1 LVESFAAECRMKI
14 VRYPHPSLR
23 LVARPLAAIDE
34 TVRAQAQQ
42 MLDLMVEHKGLALA
56 ATQVELPFRMIVMNV
71 QAEGIQ
77 RDEIGV
83 YFNPAIIERKGSVE
97 GEEGCLSFPELFQ
110 KIRRAKTVRVQAY
123 NLKGEIIDRVCND
136 LEARVWQHEIDH
148 LDGIL
153 FIDKM
158 GPIARLASRSSLRK
172 FEHDFKKAQERGEI
186 PPEADIKKT
195 LEALAA
201 AT

>member
-1 LVESFAAECRMKI
+1 LERLMKI

-23 LVARPLAAIDE
+23 QVARPLTAIEDTIRKQAAEMI
-34 TVRAQAQQ
+34 A
-42 MLDLMVEHKGLALA
+42 LMHEHKGLALA

-71 QAEGIQ
+71 QAEGIK
-77 RDEIGV
+77 RAEEGV
-83 YFNPAIIERKGSVE
+83 YFNPVILERKGTQE
-97 GEEGCLSFPELFQ
+97 ADEGCLSFPELFQ
-110 KIRRAKTVRVQAY
+110 KIRRAKTVRIQAY
-123 NLKGEIIDRVCND
+123 NLKGEMIDRVVND

-158 GPIARLASRSSLRK
+158 GPIAKLASRSTLKNLER
-172 FEHDFKKAQERGEI
+172 EYKKAQKRGEI
-186 PPEADIKKT
+186 PPEAEIKKT

-201 AT
+201 ST

>member
-1 LVESFAAECRMKI
+1 
-14 VRYPHPSLR
+14 
-23 LVARPLAAIDE
+23 
-34 TVRAQAQQ
+34 
-42 MLDLMVEHKGLALA
+42 
-56 ATQVELPFRMIVMNV
+56 
-71 QAEGIQ
+71 
-77 RDEIGV
+77 
-83 YFNPAIIERKGSVE
+83 VE

-158 GPIARLASRSSLRK
+158 GPIAKLSSRSSLRK
-172 FEHDFKKAQERGEI
+172 FENEFKKAQERGEI
-186 PPEADIKKT
+186 PPEADIKRT

>member
-1 LVESFAAECRMKI
+1 MKI

-23 LVARPLAAIDE
+23 HVAQPLTAIDDK
-34 TVRAQAQQ
+34 VRKQAEE
-42 MLDLMVEHKGLALA
+42 MLALMLENKGLALA
-56 ATQVELPFRMIVMNV
+56 GPQVELPFRMIVMNV
-71 QAEGIQ
+71 QAEGIK
-77 RDEIGV
+77 REEEGV
-83 YFNPAIIERKGSVE
+83 YFNPVILERKGTQE
-97 GEEGCLSFPELFQ
+97 GDEGCLSFPELFQ
-110 KIRRAKTVRVQAY
+110 KVRRAKTVRVQAY
-123 NLKGEIIDRVCND
+123 NLKGEMIDRVVHD

-158 GPIARLASRSSLRK
+158 GPIAKLSSRSTLK
-172 FEHDFKKAQERGEI
+172 TFEREYKKAQERGEI

>member
-1 LVESFAAECRMKI
+1 MKI

-23 LVARPLAAIDE
+23 VVARPLSAIDDKI
-34 TVRAQAQQ
+34 RKQAEEMIAL
-42 MLDLMVEHKGLALA
+42 MLEHKGLALA
-56 ATQVELPFRMIVMNV
+56 GTQVELPHRMIVMNV
-71 QAEGIQ
+71 QAEGIK
-77 RDEIGV
+77 REEEGV
-83 YFNPAIIERKGSVE
+83 YFNPVILERKGSQE
-97 GEEGCLSFPELFQ
+97 GDEGCLSFPELFQ

-123 NLKGEIIDRVCND
+123 NLKGELIDRVVQD

-158 GPIARLASRSSLRK
+158 GPIAKLSSRSTLK
-172 FEHDFKKAQERGEI
+172 AFEREYKKAQERGEI

>member
-1 LVESFAAECRMKI
+1 MKI

-23 LVARPLAAIDE
+23 HVARPLAAIDE
-34 TVRAQAQQ
+34 KVRTQAQE

-77 RDEIGV
+77 RDEVGV
-83 YFNPAIIERKGSVE
+83 YFNPVILERKGTIE

-123 NLKGEIIDRVCND
+123 NLKGEIVDRVCID

-158 GPIARLASRSSLRK
+158 GPIARLSSRSSLRK
-172 FEHDFKKAQERGEI
+172 LEREFKKAQERGEI
-186 PPEADIKKT
+186 PPEAEIKKT
-195 LEALAA
+195 LETLAA
-201 AT
+201 MT

>member
-1 LVESFAAECRMKI
+1 MKI

-23 LVARPLAAIDE
+23 HVARPLTAIDE
-34 TVRAQAQQ
+34 KIRTQAQE
-42 MLDLMVEHKGLALA
+42 MIALMIEHKGLALA

-71 QAEGIQ
+71 QAEGIE
-77 RDEIGV
+77 REEEGV
-83 YFNPAIIERKGSVE
+83 YFNPVILERKGTIE
-97 GEEGCLSFPELFQ
+97 GDEGCLSFPELFQ

-123 NLKGEIIDRVCND
+123 DLRGELIDRVVND
-136 LEARVWQHEIDH
+136 LESRVWQHEIDH

-158 GPIARLASRSSLRK
+158 GPIAKLSSRSTLK
-172 FEHDFKKAQERGEI
+172 NFEREYRKAQERGEI
-186 PPEADIKKT
+186 PPESDIKQA

>member
-1 LVESFAAECRMKI
+1 MKI

-23 LVARPLAAIDE
+23 VVARPLTAIDA
-34 TVRAQAQQ
+34 TIRKQAEE
-42 MLDLMVEHKGLALA
+42 MLALMLEHKGLALA
-56 ATQVELPFRMIVMNV
+56 ATQVELPYRMIVMNV
-71 QAEGIQ
+71 QAEGIK
-77 RDEIGV
+77 REEEGV
-83 YFNPAIIERKGSVE
+83 YFNPVILERKGTQE
-97 GEEGCLSFPELFQ
+97 GDEGCLSFPELFQ

-123 NLKGEIIDRVCND
+123 DLKGELIDRVVHD

-158 GPIARLASRSSLRK
+158 GPIAKLSSRSTLK
-172 FEHDFKKAQERGEI
+172 AFEREYKKAQERGEI
-186 PPEADIKKT
+186 PPEAEIKRT

-201 AT
+201 PS

>member
-1 LVESFAAECRMKI
+1 MKI

-23 LVARPLAAIDE
+23 HAARPLAAIDE
-34 TVRAQAQQ
+34 KVRTQAQE

-77 RDEIGV
+77 RDEVGV
-83 YFNPAIIERKGSVE
+83 YFNPVILERKGSVE

-136 LEARVWQHEIDH
+136 LEARVWLHEIDH

-158 GPIARLASRSSLRK
+158 GPIARLSSRSSLRK
-172 FEHDFKKAQERGEI
+172 FENDFKKAQARGEI
-186 PPEADIKKT
+186 PPEAEIKKT

-201 AT
+201 LEAPA

>member
-1 LVESFAAECRMKI
+1 MKI

-23 LVARPLAAIDE
+23 HVARPLAAIDE
-34 TVRAQAQQ
+34 KVRTQAQQ

-56 ATQVELPFRMIVMNV
+56 ATQVEIPFRMIVMNV

-77 RDEIGV
+77 RDEVGV
-83 YFNPAIIERKGSVE
+83 YFNPVILERKGSIE

-123 NLKGEIIDRVCND
+123 NLKGEIIDRVCNE

-158 GPIARLASRSSLRK
+158 GPIARLSSRSSLRK

-186 PPEADIKKT
+186 PPEAEIKRT

-201 AT
+201 TT

>member
-1 LVESFAAECRMKI
+1 MKI

-23 LVARPLAAIDE
+23 HKASLLAAIDE
-34 TVRAQAQQ
+34 NVRTQAQQ

-83 YFNPAIIERKGSVE
+83 YFNPVILERKGSIE

-148 LDGIL
+148 LDGVL

-158 GPIARLASRSSLRK
+158 GPIARLSSRNSLRK

-186 PPEADIKKT
+186 PPEEDIKRT

-201 AT
+201 TA

>member
-1 LVESFAAECRMKI
+1 MKI

-23 LVARPLAAIDE
+23 HVARPLAAIDE
-34 TVRAQAQQ
+34 KVRTQAQE

-77 RDEIGV
+77 RDEVGV
-83 YFNPAIIERKGSVE
+83 YFNPVILERKGSVE

-158 GPIARLASRSSLRK
+158 GPIARLSSRSSLRK

>member
-1 LVESFAAECRMKI
+1 MKI

-23 LVARPLAAIDE
+23 VKARLLAAIDE
-34 TVRAQAQQ
+34 KVRTQAQE

-77 RDEIGV
+77 RDEVGV
-83 YFNPAIIERKGSVE
+83 YFNPVILERKGSIE

-148 LDGIL
+148 LDGVL

-158 GPIARLASRSSLRK
+158 GPIARLSSRSSLRK
-172 FEHDFKKAQERGEI
+172 FEHEFKKAQERGEI
-186 PPEADIKKT
+186 PPEADIKRT
-195 LEALAA
+195 LESLAA
-201 AT
+201 LS

>member
-1 LVESFAAECRMKI
+1 MKI

-23 LVARPLAAIDE
+23 HVARPLTAIDDKI
-34 TVRAQAQQ
+34 RKQAEEMIAL
-42 MLDLMVEHKGLALA
+42 MLEHKGLALA
-56 ATQVELPFRMIVMNV
+56 GPQVEIPFRMIVMNV
-71 QAEGIQ
+71 QAEGIK
-77 RDEIGV
+77 REEAGV
-83 YFNPAIIERKGSVE
+83 YFNPVVLERKGTQE
-97 GEEGCLSFPELFQ
+97 GDEGCLSFPELFQ

-123 NLKGEIIDRVCND
+123 NLKGELIDRVVQD

-158 GPIARLASRSSLRK
+158 GPIAKLSSRSTLK
-172 FEHDFKKAQERGEI
+172 AFEREYKKAQERGEI